1 MQLQKAVLQEHRS
14 FPGVVVS
21 DEEQSEKRNAKKEEN
36 PGERK
41 NEKQRNDE

>member
-1 MQLQKAVLQEHRS
+1 MQLQKVALQEHLS

-21 DEEQSEKRNAKKEEN
+21 DEEQSENL
-36 PGERK
+36 GERK